1 MTESEIDFRV
11 FNKDI
16 IEEFRANDGMVGGV
30 FEGIPLVLITTK
42 GAKSGKDRVS
52 PLAYFADSNRIA
64 IAATFAGSD
73 KHPAWY
79 HNLVANPDLTVE
91 TGTDKYEAT
100 VVEVKGEERDRLFA
114 GLVEANP
121 RLGTYKT
128 LTSREIPVFAVERK
142 GP

>member
-1 MTESEIDFRV
+1 MTESKIDFQV

-16 IEEFRANDGMVGGV
+16 IEEFRANDGIVGGV

-52 PLAYFADSNRIA
+52 PLAFFADNGRIA

-79 HNLVANPDLTVE
+79 HNLVANLDLTVE
-91 TGTDKYEAT
+91 IGTEKYEAT

-114 GLVEANP
+114 GLLEANP
-121 RLGTYKT
+121 RLGTYKA
-128 LTSREIPVFAVERK
+128 LTSREIPVFGVERK
-142 GP
+142 RP